1 MAQLIEAQR
10 NESFSDFLARSQ
22 RTMAAGGIAG
32 CVAKTIMAP
41 LSRLTILFQVGPMLS
56 SASGGGALAVKNN
69 QFSGSLYSVG
79 ARVLKEEGVLSFWKG
94 NLTSVIHRFPY
105 SAINFTVYDRLRT
118 SFRNLNYRESP
129 FTRFI
134 CGATAGGTACFACYP
149 LDLVRTRLTVL
160 KTPSACAS
168 SSVYGNITSIMY
180 SIVKTEGI
188 MGLYRGVLISVCVTT
203 PTFGISF
210 CVYGTVKEKLLN
222 FISPYNIFK
231 EENSGKLSNYGTM
244 LCGAMSGITSSLIM
258 FPADSIRRRMQVA
271 GFLNLQK
278 KQNNLD
284 TLSPTNSVAIT
295 NNSSNHI
302 NTVSSSSSSSS
313 GSSNQTSYYRHQ
325 TTPPSTPSSL
335 STSSI
340 SSSSSG
346 SSSRMEFSS
355 SSSSGSTSN
364 SNSTLNP
371 TSSSSSSSSSN
382 SNSLKNIKNILHR
395 NQHHSS
401 SYFNFSYNFNFSFTS
416 SEIFKVLKG
425 DGYRGLYRGIVPELL
440 KVTPMVSITF
450 CVYEF
455 TYDLLNRS

>member
-1 MAQLIEAQR
+1 MAQLSDVSI
-10 NESFSDFLARSQ
+10 NESFSDFLCRSQ
-22 RTMAAGGIAG
+22 RTMAAGGFAG

-56 SASGGGALAVKNN
+56 AATDSGSVTMKTN

-79 ARVLKEEGVLSFWKG
+79 RRVLKEEGLLSFWKG

-118 SFRNLNYRESP
+118 SFRKLNYIESP

-134 CGATAGGTACFACYP
+134 CGASAGGTACFACYP

-160 KTPSACAS
+160 TTPSTSGGGSIYGSIS
-168 SSVYGNITSIMY
+168 STMLSI
-180 SIVKTEGI
+180 IKNEGI

-222 FISPYNIFK
+222 LSSSSYNVFADPS
-231 EENSGKLSNYGTM
+231 SGKLSAYGSM

-271 GFLNLQK
+271 GFLNH
-278 KQNNLD
+278 NTDND
-284 TLSPTNSVAIT
+284 
-295 NNSSNHI
+295 SSK
-302 NTVSSSSSSSS
+302 TVS
-313 GSSNQTSYYRHQ
+313 NA
-325 TTPPSTPSSL
+325 
-335 STSSI
+335 
-340 SSSSSG
+340 
-346 SSSRMEFSS
+346 
-355 SSSSGSTSN
+355 
-364 SNSTLNP
+364 
-371 TSSSSSSSSSN
+371 SSSSSN
-382 SNSLKNIKNILHR
+382 KTEINPKPVPK
-395 NQHHSS
+395 
-401 SYFNFSYNFNFSFTS
+401 FNTNL
-416 SEIFKVLKG
+416 EIIKVLKG

-455 TYDLLNRS
+455 TYDLLNS